1 MSQTW
6 GPNWP
11 PLVQKTLF
19 NGQGDPIDLHWCKKC
34 YITDRGVQPTTL
46 GTKNITSRI
55 GGSNRPFR
63 CLESA
68 IHNMDHISHLQ
79 LLRIFK
85 TDNARETKPAF
96 PYLTDCLQS
105 TEHIC
110 DLYICQLKLLEPK
123 ETKCLLQLPRP
134 VHIIRKLSVC
144 SLETNSN
151 ALFFLKLHSFDKLS
165 S

>member
-1 MSQTW
+1 MTNRQKNKQTSLA
-6 GPNWP
+6 GRSNRPFRC
-11 PLVQKTLF
+11 LETKTL
-19 NGQGDPIDLHWCKKC
+19 Q
-34 YITDRGVQPTTL
+34 
-46 GTKNITSRI
+46 KNRQNLPSLT

-68 IHNMDHISHLQ
+68 IHNMEHISHLQ

-151 ALFFLKLHSFDKLS
+151 ALFSKTSVI
-165 S
+165 

>member
-1 MSQTW
+1 MKEKKLFLTSLKQICNECLIKFSGNQSAPKLENRKTSPCFPCA
-6 GPNWP
+6 PNLLHV
-11 PLVQKTLF
+11 LVSLIP
-19 NGQGDPIDLHWCKKC
+19 G
-34 YITDRGVQPTTL
+34 Y
-46 GTKNITSRI
+46 
-55 GGSNRPFR
+55 
-63 CLESA
+63 
-68 IHNMDHISHLQ
+68 HNLCSPVEHISHLQ

-96 PYLTDCLQS
+96 PYLTDYLQS

-151 ALFFLKLHSFDKLS
+151 ALFSKTSVI
-165 S
+165 

>member
-1 MSQTW
+1 
-6 GPNWP
+6 
-11 PLVQKTLF
+11 
-19 NGQGDPIDLHWCKKC
+19 
-34 YITDRGVQPTTL
+34 
-46 GTKNITSRI
+46 
-55 GGSNRPFR
+55 
-63 CLESA
+63 
-68 IHNMDHISHLQ
+68 MDHISHLQ

-96 PYLTDCLQS
+96 PYLTDYLQS

-151 ALFFLKLHSFDKLS
+151 CRKKLGVMACVTEDSEEKTVVDRGEVCLLDN
-165 S
+165 